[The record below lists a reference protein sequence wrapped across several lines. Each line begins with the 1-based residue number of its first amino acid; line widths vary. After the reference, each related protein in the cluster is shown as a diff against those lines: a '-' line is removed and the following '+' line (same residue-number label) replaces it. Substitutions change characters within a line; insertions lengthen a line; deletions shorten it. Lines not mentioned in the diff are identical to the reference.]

1 MKMFIKHVVIV
12 IVTILSV
19 LLVILAINVFTL
31 DWRYAHK
38 SHSIYQDPF
47 NWALYK
53 SEIVIFKFIR
63 SLFYNENNGLP
74 LVNLYISEKSQRQL
88 LKNTPLSTKEW
99 VRGFFLLD
107 NGK

>member
-38 SHSIYQDPF
+38 SHMVYQKPF

-53 SEIVIFKFIR
+53 SEVAVSKFIR
-63 SLFYNENNGLP
+63 SLLNNKKKGLP
-74 LVNLYISEKSQRQL
+74 IVNLYISQKLQEKL
-88 LKNTPLSTKEW
+88 LEDTPQST
-99 VRGFFLLD
+99 
-107 NGK
+107 